1 MFSDMDFHDIESVV
15 LGKPEIRSNG
25 NGSRA
30 GTKIYE
36 QVGNTPLLRISA
48 FDDELPKEVQIFGK
62 AEWFNPGCSVKD
74 RPALNII
81 LEAEESGDL
90 DGEKILLDA
99 SSGNT
104 AKAYAM
110 YGAARGHKVTL
121 CVPENANG
129 ELLKTLRAYGAEL
142 ILAPAGE
149 SSDGAIRKARELH
162 NEHPGKYFYAD
173 QYNNPA
179 NWQAHYRTTGVEI
192 WRQTGGR
199 VTHFIAGLGTSG
211 TFTGTSRRLKQ
222 FNQDIQVYSV
232 QPDSPLHGLE
242 GLKHMPSAIVPGIYD
257 QTLAAEN
264 LEISTEA
271 AQDMVKKLSRE
282 EGLFIGL
289 SAGAN
294 LVGAMQIARELDGGT
309 IVTIFPDDG
318 RRYINET
325 FWEDE

>member
-15 LGKPEIRSNG
+15 LDRPLTRSRG

-30 GTKIYE
+30 GTKIYQ

-48 FDDELPKEVQIFGK
+48 FDNELSDQVQIFGK

-104 AKAYAM
+104 ARAYAM

-121 CVPENANG
+121 CVPENANKD
-129 ELLKTLRAYGAEL
+129 LLKTLRAYGAEL
-142 ILAPAGE
+142 ILTPAGE

-162 NEHPGKYFYAD
+162 SKHPGKFFYAD

-199 VTHFIAGLGTSG
+199 VTHFVAGLGTSG
-211 TFTGTSRRLKQ
+211 TFTGTSRRLKR
-222 FNQDIQVYSV
+222 FNRDIQVYSV

-271 AQDMVKKLSRE
+271 AQDMVKKLSRK

-294 LVGAMQIARELDGGT
+294 IVGALKIAQELDKGT

-318 RRYINET
+318 RRYINEA
-325 FWEDE
+325 FWEE

>member
-1 MFSDMDFHDIESVV
+1 MFSDMEFNDIESVI
-15 LGKPEIRSNG
+15 LDKPKVRSNG
-25 NGSRA
+25 NGSGA

-48 FDDELPKEVQIFGK
+48 FDNELPDEVQIFGK

-81 LEAEESGDL
+81 LEAEESGEL
-90 DGEKILLDA
+90 DGEKVLLDA

-142 ILAPAGE
+142 ILTPAGE

-162 NEHPGKYFYAD
+162 EENPGTYFYAD

-179 NWQAHYRTTGVEI
+179 NWQAHYRSTGVEI
-192 WRQTGGR
+192 WRQTRGR
-199 VTHFIAGLGTSG
+199 VSHFLAGLGTSG
-211 TFTGTSRRLKQ
+211 TFTGTSRRLKKY
-222 FNQDIQVYSV
+222 NQHIQVYSV

-257 QTLAAEN
+257 QTLAANN
-264 LEISTEA
+264 LEISTEN
-271 AQDMVKKLSRE
+271 AQDMVRKLSRE

-294 LVGAMQIARELDGGT
+294 LVGALKIARELNEGT
-309 IVTIFPDDG
+309 IVTILPDDG
-318 RRYINET
+318 RRYINEA

>member
-1 MFSDMDFHDIESVV
+1 
-15 LGKPEIRSNG
+15 
-25 NGSRA
+25 
-30 GTKIYE
+30 
-36 QVGNTPLLRISA
+36 
-48 FDDELPKEVQIFGK
+48 
-62 AEWFNPGCSVKD
+62 
-74 RPALNII
+74 
-81 LEAEESGDL
+81 
-90 DGEKILLDA
+90 
-99 SSGNT
+99 
-104 AKAYAM
+104 M

-121 CVPENANG
+121 CVPENANKD
-129 ELLKTLRAYGAEL
+129 LLKTLRAYGAEL
-142 ILAPAGE
+142 ILTPAGE
-149 SSDGAIRKARELH
+149 SSDGAIRRARELH
-162 NEHPGKYFYAD
+162 SKHPGKFFYAD

-199 VTHFIAGLGTSG
+199 VTHFVAGLGTSG
-211 TFTGTSRRLKQ
+211 TFTGTSRRLKR
-222 FNQDIQVYSV
+222 FNRDIQVYSV

-271 AQDMVKKLSRE
+271 AQDMVKKLSRK

-294 LVGAMQIARELDGGT
+294 IVGALKIAQELDKGT

-318 RRYINET
+318 RRYINEA
-325 FWEDE
+325 FWEE